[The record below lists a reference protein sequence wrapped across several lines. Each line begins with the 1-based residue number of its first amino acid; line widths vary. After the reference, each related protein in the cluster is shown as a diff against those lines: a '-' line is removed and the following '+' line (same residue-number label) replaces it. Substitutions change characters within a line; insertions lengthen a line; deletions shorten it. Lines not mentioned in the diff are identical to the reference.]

1 MTLKKTSLQISFYIF
16 RYDAP
21 NHFDLCLIMT
31 PKALECMPLCKDSS
45 GLAFTPFW
53 GIGLDLWVEAFPS
66 EAARQAHSTHKPG
79 LRLRALHYLKQ
90 SSSNPNPA
98 ALSVRRHDGRKN
110 DHQWKSCIKYIT
122 PPHFHFQHE
131 IRTTH
136 CS

>member
-98 ALSVRRHDGRKN
+98 ALRGGVMVVKMTISGKAV
-110 DHQWKSCIKYIT
+110 
-122 PPHFHFQHE
+122 
-131 IRTTH
+131 
-136 CS
+136 